1 MRDSTAQ
8 AGQPSLSQMLETA
21 IGIKAAGSSAT
32 INDDAIARTSCRIPR
47 AVLDEVSALA
57 QANRMSVSLLINLL
71 LDSYLLGQGRPGYAV
86 LAPDYPDYVL
96 RKKSGRSERIIRLKC
111 QVYIIQRSNPH

>member
-1 MRDSTAQ
+1 MKRDPKAE
-8 AGQPSLSQMLETA
+8 AEQPSLSKMLEAA
-21 IGIKAAGSSAT
+21 IDAEATESSAT

-47 AVLDEVSALA
+47 KALEEVSALA

-71 LDSYLLGQGRPGYAV
+71 LDDYLVTQGRPGYAV

-96 RKKSGRSERIIRLKC
+96 RKKTRAD
-111 QVYIIQRSNPH
+111 

>member
-1 MRDSTAQ
+1 MKPEPKAE
-8 AGQPSLSQMLETA
+8 AEQPSLSHMLEAA
-21 IGIKAAGSSAT
+21 IGVEDTESSAT

-47 AVLDEVSALA
+47 AVLEEVSALA

-71 LDSYLLGQGRPGYAV
+71 LDTYLVGQGRPGYAT

-96 RKKSGRSERIIRLKC
+96 RKKTRAD
-111 QVYIIQRSNPH
+111 

>member
-1 MRDSTAQ
+1 MKPVPKVEAE
-8 AGQPSLSQMLETA
+8 QPSLSQMLE
-21 IGIKAAGSSAT
+21 AAVDAEAAVVPAPV
-32 INDDAIARTSCRIPR
+32 NDDAIARTSCRIPR

-71 LDSYLLGQGRPGYAV
+71 LDTYLVGQGRPGYAT

-96 RKKSGRSERIIRLKC
+96 RKKTRAD
-111 QVYIIQRSNPH
+111 